1 MKPLENITKS
11 PLSNAKLISSLSC
24 IDYTV
29 SHQKFN
35 LVKDELANLLITSP
49 RPSANDLM
57 SYYESISYI
66 SHTDSKLTVFDKVYQ
81 SIRKYTT
88 KRKVAKID
96 NAKYYTIKNILDI
109 GCGTGDFLVACTKKN
124 WRVFGVEP
132 HNQARA
138 ISIEKTKSNNIYSS
152 IENLENTNPTQKF
165 DVITLWHVLEHVSNL
180 EEYIQALKRLLH
192 PNGILI
198 IAVPN
203 FMSFD
208 AQYYKSYWAAF
219 DVPRHL
225 WHFSP
230 TAIKILFSKIDMDV
244 IKTWPMYFDS
254 FYISILSEK
263 NINLKGNLVRAFFIG
278 LLSNVKAIFT
288 NNYSSVSFI
297 IQNKTI

>member
-11 PLSNAKLISSLSC
+11 PLSNADLIPDLSC

-35 LVKDELANLLITSP
+35 LVKDKLSNLLITSP
-49 RPSANDLM
+49 RPASNDLM

-96 NAKYYTIKNILDI
+96 KAKYSDIKNILDI
-109 GCGTGDFLVACTKKN
+109 GCGTGDFLSACTKKK

-138 ISIEKTKSNNIYSS
+138 ISIEKTKTNDIYTS
-152 IENLENTNPTQKF
+152 IEALEALYPNQKF
-165 DVITLWHVLEHVSNL
+165 DVITLWHVLEHVPNL

-203 FMSFD
+203 FMSYD
-208 AQYYKSYWAAF
+208 AQYYQSYWAAF

-230 TAIKILFSKIDMDV
+230 TAIKILFAKVDMTV
-244 IKTWPMYFDS
+244 IKIWPMYFDS

-263 NINLKGNLVRAFFIG
+263 NINLKGNFIRAFFIG
-278 LLSNVKAIFT
+278 LFSNIKALFT
-288 NNYSSVSFI
+288 NNYSSVSYL
-297 IQNKTI
+297 IQNKPI

>member
-11 PLSNAKLISSLSC
+11 PLSNANLIPDLSC
-24 IDYTV
+24 VDYTV

-35 LVKDELANLLITSP
+35 LLKDELSNLLITSP
-49 RPSANDLM
+49 RPAANELM

-81 SIRKYTT
+81 IIRKYTT

-96 NAKYYTIKNILDI
+96 HVKDSDIKNILDI
-109 GCGTGDFLVACTKKN
+109 GCGTGDFLRACTKKK

-132 HNQARA
+132 HKQARA
-138 ISIEKTKSNNIYSS
+138 ISIKKTKSIDIYNS
-152 IENLENTNPTQKF
+152 IEALEGLYPNQKF
-165 DVITLWHVLEHVSNL
+165 DVITLWHVLEHVPNL
-180 EEYIQALKRLLH
+180 EDYIQALKRLLH

-198 IAVPN
+198 VAVPN
-203 FMSFD
+203 FMSYD

-230 TAIKILFSKIDMDV
+230 MAIKILFAKVDMSV
-244 IKTWPMYFDS
+244 IKIWPMYFDS

-263 NINLKGNLVRAFFIG
+263 NINLKGNFIRAFSIG
-278 LLSNVKAIFT
+278 LLSNIKALFT
-288 NNYSSVSFI
+288 NHYSSVSYI
-297 IQNKTI
+297 IQNKSI